1 MAKVKIER
9 CEYWEYLPTELKRLR
24 RKRVGVREKNVLS
37 VLIFHY
43 YLNSD
48 YRKEHNGWF
57 YCSQSSTLAEE
68 TNMDRHTVQKAV
80 VNLIIEHLICTT
92 SGKNVQKNTKNDK
105 NLQKIAKIVH
115 FKFGAQ
121 VLDTLEIIDDF
132 DENYM
137 DTSKDKIR
145 RDESSK
151 DESSQDKISREERDE
166 EVESDTS
173 ELPF

>member
-1 MAKVKIER
+1 MAKVKLEK

-68 TNMDRHTVQKAV
+68 TNMDRHTVQKAI
-80 VNLIIEHLICTT
+80 VNLVIEHLICTT
-92 SGKNVQKNTKNDK
+92 SGKNVQKNTENV
-105 NLQKIAKIVH
+105 QKIAKIVH
-115 FKFGAQ
+115 FKFSTQ
-121 VLDTLEIIDDF
+121 VLDTLEVIDDF

-137 DTSKDKIR
+137 DTSRDKIS

-151 DESSQDKISREERDE
+151 DESRRDKLIEKSEKVEEEDI
-166 EVESDTS
+166 
-173 ELPF
+173 LPF

>member
-68 TNMDRHTVQKAV
+68 TNMDRHTVQKAI

-105 NLQKIAKIVH
+105 ILQKIAKIVH

-121 VLDTLEIIDDF
+121 VLDTLEVIDDF

-137 DTSKDKIR
+137 DTSKDKIS

-151 DESSQDKISREERDE
+151 DESRQDKIIEKRELEK
-166 EVESDTS
+166 VESDTS